1 MKAEYSFKYTHTYT
15 NLTMCLATKSL
26 NKFKETQNI
35 QAMNAIKLEYN
46 IIKVSLKFLIYLE
59 TRNHTLN

>member
-1 MKAEYSFKYTHTYT
+1 MKAEYSFKYTHTY
-15 NLTMCLATKSL
+15 TMCLATKSL